1 MRPNQTCW
9 YCQKKTEVI
18 NFQCQT
24 CNKIQKIKEANPY
37 DIFGTEKTFI
47 LNFDDLEEKYLR
59 LQSIFHPD
67 KFVNADS
74 NQKQISIAESAKI
87 NNAYNVLMNNV
98 DRLKVLL
105 DFYGFKQDDKEGK
118 SFKDPDLLEEIMDLQ
133 SKCMSIEHE
142 NEKQKIKNE
151 IKLQIGSLENEI
163 EKNIKEKVFSK
174 AQDLS
179 IKLSYLE
186 KIRKDLK

>member
-18 NFQCQT
+18 NFRCQT

-47 LNFDDLEEKYLR
+47 LNFDDLEEKYLK

-67 KFVNADS
+67 KFVNVDS
-74 NQKQISIAESAKI
+74 NQKQISISESAKI
-87 NNAYNVLMNNV
+87 NNAYNLLMNNV

-118 SFKDPDLLEEIMDLQ
+118 SFKDLDLLEEIMDLQ

-142 NEKQKIKNE
+142 NEKKKIKNE

>member
-1 MRPNQTCW
+1 MASRRCLI
-9 YCQKKTEVI
+9 KD
-18 NFQCQT
+18 NFK
-24 CNKIQKIKEANPY
+24 NHGEI
-37 DIFGTEKTFI
+37 
-47 LNFDDLEEKYLR
+47 
-59 LQSIFHPD
+59 
-67 KFVNADS
+67 
-74 NQKQISIAESAKI
+74 
-87 NNAYNVLMNNV
+87 
-98 DRLKVLL
+98 
-105 DFYGFKQDDKEGK
+105 
-118 SFKDPDLLEEIMDLQ
+118 KDPDLLEEIMDLQ

>member
-1 MRPNQTCW
+1 
-9 YCQKKTEVI
+9 
-18 NFQCQT
+18 
-24 CNKIQKIKEANPY
+24 
-37 DIFGTEKTFI
+37 
-47 LNFDDLEEKYLR
+47 
-59 LQSIFHPD
+59 
-67 KFVNADS
+67 
-74 NQKQISIAESAKI
+74 
-87 NNAYNVLMNNV
+87 MNNV

-151 IKLQIGSLENEI
+151 IKLQIDSLENEI